1 MEWLNYHHLLYF
13 WMVAREGGLAPAGK
27 ALRLSIPTL
36 SSQIHALEERLGD
49 KLFTKQG
56 RRLVLTEYGRIAFR
70 YADDIFSLG
79 REMLETLKGHAAQS
93 RLTVG
98 VLDVVPKLVVRRL
111 LQPALEL
118 DPAPKVVCFE
128 DSFDK
133 LLSELSLHT
142 FDLIIADAPVPSGS
156 SVRAYNHLLGE
167 TGITFF
173 ATEAIA
179 KAVRPQFPRSL
190 DGREMLLPL
199 ETMELRRA
207 LNHWFER
214 HKVKPRVV
222 GEFEDSALIKVFG
235 ADGVGLFPG
244 PTIIEHEI
252 CDQYGV
258 RVVGRTTEVM
268 ERFFAISVDRKLK
281 NPAAV
286 AILENAK
293 ERLFAAPS
301 RQVT

>member
-36 SSQIHALEERLGD
+36 SSQVHALEDRLGE
-49 KLFTKQG
+49 KLFTRQG
-56 RRLVLTEYGRIAFR
+56 RRLVLTEFGRVAFR

-79 REMLETLKGHAAQS
+79 REMLETLKGQAAQT
-93 RLTVG
+93 RITVG

-118 DPAPKVVCFE
+118 RPAPKVVCLE

-133 LLSELSLHT
+133 LLSELALHA

-156 SVRAYNHLLGE
+156 AVKAYHHLLGE
-167 TGITFF
+167 TGISFF

-179 KAVRPQFPRSL
+179 KQTRGQFPRSL
-190 DGREMLLPL
+190 DGAAMLLPL
-199 ETMELRRA
+199 ETMELRRS

-214 HKVKPRVV
+214 QRVRPRVV

-235 ADGVGLFPG
+235 SDGVGIFPG
-244 PTIIEHEI
+244 PTIIEREI
-252 CDQYGV
+252 CEQYGV
-258 RVVGRTTEVM
+258 RVLGRTTEVM

-286 AILENAK
+286 AIFENARA
-293 ERLFAAPS
+293 RLFRP
-301 RQVT
+301 